1 MQDKRAPFRILVVED
16 EFLIRVSTAEML
28 LELGYLVTEAA
39 NAEQALSQ
47 SESAFFDILLTDMGL
62 PGMSGAALA
71 QSIRQ
76 RQPEIAVIFATGQG
90 DVPKLQNGNPAILL
104 EKPYDIDQLMDA
116 LLRARAE
123 KKR

>member
-28 LELGYLVTEAA
+28 LELGYHVSEAT
-39 NAEQALSQ
+39 NAEEALSQ